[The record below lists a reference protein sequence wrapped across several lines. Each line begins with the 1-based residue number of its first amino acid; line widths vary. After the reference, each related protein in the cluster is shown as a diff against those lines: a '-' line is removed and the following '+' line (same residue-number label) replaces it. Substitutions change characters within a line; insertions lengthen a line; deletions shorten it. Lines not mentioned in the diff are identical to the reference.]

1 MVPLRKTY
9 CDKIT
14 NPLWQKTYEKNY
26 EKIETEKWI
35 LQKQN
40 LENLVLSE
48 KTKKSLAFFEKLN
61 ILIADGKQQ
70 QRQWTAKL
78 KSLHN

>member
-14 NPLWQKTYEKNY
+14 NPLWPKTYEKNY
-26 EKIETEKWI
+26 KKIETEKWI

-40 LENLVLSE
+40 LQNLVLSE

-78 KSLHN
+78 KSLDN

>member
-1 MVPLRKTY
+1 MTKDLWKKLWKDRNWKVN
-9 CDKIT
+9 IT
-14 NPLWQKTYEKNY
+14 
-26 EKIETEKWI
+26 
-35 LQKQN
+35 KQN

-78 KSLHN
+78 KSLDN